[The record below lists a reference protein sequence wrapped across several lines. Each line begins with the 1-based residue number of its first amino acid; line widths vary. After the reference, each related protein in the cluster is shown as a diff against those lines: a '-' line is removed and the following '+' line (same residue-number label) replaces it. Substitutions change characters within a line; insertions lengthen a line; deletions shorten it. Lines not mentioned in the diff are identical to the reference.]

1 MIERKTMTEPLS
13 GDQLRAYLKRRAA
26 GNPEDD
32 ELPMFIL
39 QQHQTDNLH
48 FNLRFEVANGLM
60 SWALPDAPW
69 PNPEAKR
76 AAVPVPD
83 YPLDRAL
90 FEGPNLDG
98 QYGGGVVLLWDAG
111 TYRLM
116 DVEDP
121 LDPQAMLKAISA
133 GKVQVWLEGQKLKGG
148 WSLVRSG
155 VDNAWVF
162 EKMRDDHADP
172 EANLPT
178 RRPESVLS
186 GHTIQDWTGFDI
198 ESPRALGDRGDEGN
212 LYGGRRPDA

>member
-1 MIERKTMTEPLS
+1 MSQALS
-13 GDQLRAYLKRRAA
+13 GDQLRAYLERRASGDIKA
-26 GNPEDD
+26 D

-48 FNLRFEVANGLM
+48 FNLRFEVAADFV

-90 FEGPNLDG
+90 HEGANPAG
-98 QYGGGVVLLWDAG
+98 EYGGGVILLWDAG
-111 TYRLM
+111 AYRLLEA
-116 DVEDP
+116 DDP
-121 LDPQAMLKAISA
+121 LDPQAMLKAIDA
-133 GKVQVWLEGQKLKGG
+133 GRVQVWLEGQKLRGG
-148 WSLVRSG
+148 WSLHRSG
-155 VDNAWVF
+155 ADNAWVF
-162 EKMRDDHADP
+162 EKLRDDHADP

-186 GHTIQDWTGFDI
+186 GRTIQDWTGFDI

-212 LYGGRRPDA
+212 MYGGRRPDA

>member
-1 MIERKTMTEPLS
+1 MTQALS
-13 GDQLRAYLKRRAA
+13 GDQLRAYLERRIA
-26 GNPEDD
+26 GDMESD
-32 ELPMFIL
+32 ELPMFVL

-48 FNLRFEVANGLM
+48 FNLRFEVADNFV

-76 AAVPVPD
+76 AAMPVPD

-90 FEGPNLDG
+90 FEGVNPPG
-98 QYGGGVVLLWDAG
+98 EYGGGVILLWDAG

-116 DVEDP
+116 DVDDP
-121 LDPQAMLKAISA
+121 LDPQAMLKAIDA

-148 WSLVRSG
+148 WSLMRSG
-155 VDNAWVF
+155 ADNAWVF

-172 EANLPT
+172 DANLPT

-186 GHTIQDWTGFDI
+186 GRTIQDWTGFDI

-212 LYGGRRPDA
+212 MYGGRRPDA